1 MRRTRP
7 MKRAAR
13 APARPR
19 RAGGRG
25 RERPPGEVPND
36 IGGPAGGPRPGPL
49 GAGARRRRRGG
60 HLQLELGLL
69 PRTVID
75 AQAGEHLGVDTEPGP
90 TGTLAAGRRIGAWRV
105 RLALGHRYVNTDGLL
120 KADFQTNGSLTLWSG
135 LLEAFRDVDL
145 DPATGLP
152 LEVFAGLGAGV
163 AYADLHDLGRGNGS
177 EVVPAGDA
185 QAGLAWPGACGPGSS
200 CWAGRGCSPPAPST
214 APARS
219 RASRARPGGW
229 SRRSSSPA
237 SASGSE
243 PPWRGWVR
251 AAGVASPRRAG
262 ARPGSGAGARRG
274 GRGRGRRRRGG
285 PPRDA
290 GVGQDEQDDDD
301 GGDDVPV
308 ASGHGRSLPA
318 AERP

>member
-19 RAGGRG
+19 RAGGGASALPVRCRTTSAVRRAALVLVLSAQARG
-25 RERPPGEVPND
+25 AAAGE
-36 IGGPAGGPRPGPL
+36 
-49 GAGARRRRRGG
+49 G

-75 AQAGEHLGVDTEPGP
+75 AQAGEHFGVDTEPGP

-163 AYADLHDLGRGNGS
+163 AYADLHDFGRGNGG
-177 EVVPAGDA
+177 EMVPVGDA
-185 QAGLAWPGACGPGSS
+185 QAGLAW
-200 CWAGRGCSPPAPST
+200 RV
-214 APARS
+214 
-219 RASRARPGGW
+219 RPGLALLG
-229 SRRSSSPA
+229 
-237 SASGSE
+237 
-243 PPWRGWVR
+243 
-251 AAGVASPRRAG
+251 
-262 ARPGSGAGARRG
+262 G
-274 GRGRGRRRRGG
+274 GRLLATGTFDSPGEERGEPHTSGRLVA
-285 PPRDA
+285 PELFA
-290 GVGQDEQDDDD
+290 GLRLGF
-301 GGDDVPV
+301 
-308 ASGHGRSLPA
+308 
-318 AERP
+318 